1 MIQFQKKIQCRKSP
15 LPDPKKYFYLKLR
28 LINMSNINKC
38 SSYHHLE
45 VLLSP
50 HPATPVPQFC
60 DKVKIVQMAGR

>member
-1 MIQFQKKIQCRKSP
+1 
-15 LPDPKKYFYLKLR
+15 
-28 LINMSNINKC
+28 MSNINKC

-60 DKVKIVQMAGR
+60 DKVKIVQMAGDDTAGIIMEMPHKH